1 MSNQQA
7 RVFQERG
14 IQAARSGQKDEARKL
29 FQQSLRLEPE
39 NDTTWVWLA
48 SVARD
53 RRERLLCLQKALQI
67 NPGNNAALKAVS
79 AMGIDPARLS
89 LPPASTAPLGG
100 ALAPEDAAVEG
111 PGIPLPPTDAV
122 LRAQEEAAEI
132 ARAYLEPVDAG
143 VSWTRKARRRAG
155 EREITILRL
164 QVAAA
169 VSVFLAIVATVLV
182 LAVLNVP
189 QVRVAILGASAT
201 PRPPTRTPT
210 NTPTNTPGFTP
221 TPSPTRDFTRQPTFT
236 PSATVNPFITPG
248 RIEVTPRPTEL
259 YLPIAP
265 GNVINNAAQ
274 AFRQEQYEAMIA
286 PLATNRAQTGN
297 VFNPN
302 PYYFEALAHLRLGNA
317 SEALAILDDAENR
330 LTNLIGVNA
339 QDAAIYRP
347 LINVAFAEVRLQ
359 QARDALVT
367 SNRTAANGFIAQTKE
382 RTQAARQ
389 GDQRFARAYVLES
402 EALRLEGNYQGAID
416 VLNAG
421 LLVEGLTVDQS
432 LIVAKGETY
441 LEQFNALASSDAA
454 RAAAALDNAIYQAFL
469 AVYVNPFNEAAHQL
483 RIQTA
488 LAQNDPGLGV
498 IYSEAYLFFF
508 PRSPE
513 AFRLLGDSRVREGNI
528 ELALDAY
535 TRALGNVQDGSRAES
550 DVLIS
555 RANLYEQQRRYGLA
569 LDDLTSSLAI
579 TDALP
584 VRAQRMRVA
593 YASGE
598 YAIAS
603 EDAEAVFGSNV
614 IPDDE
619 IRLIQARILIDQASD
634 RDRSAHQQALTLLN
648 AITTGLPPGQ
658 VTVADEYRA
667 RAHLALGNRAEALTA
682 INSALRV
689 ETGTRRYLRGVILQS
704 EDQFPQ
710 AIADFEW
717 VLTWDAVFNYPFA
730 ADSAARIDDIRAT
743 IARREAQATATS
755 VAATQAVERA
765 TSTAAA
771 QFTAT
776 SEAATAQFFATTSA
790 TPTPSPT
797 PTATFTPSI
806 TPTPT
811 RTPTVTPTPTP
822 SATEAPTEEPTPTRE
837 G

>member
-14 IQAARSGQKDEARKL
+14 IQAARAGQKDEARKL

-48 SVARD
+48 SVSRD

-67 NPGNNAALKAVS
+67 NPGNNAALKAVA

-89 LPPASTAPLGG
+89 LPPAPSAPLGG

-111 PGIPLPPTDAV
+111 PGIPLPSTDAV
-122 LRAQEEAAEI
+122 LRAQEDAVQV
-132 ARAYLEPVDAG
+132 ARAYMEPVDTG

-169 VSVFLAIVATVLV
+169 VGVFLAVVATVLV

-302 PYYFEALAHLRLGNA
+302 PYYFEALAYTRLGNA
-317 SEALAILDDAENR
+317 SEALTILDDAENR
-330 LTNLIGVNA
+330 LDNLIGVNA

-367 SNRTAANGFIAQTKE
+367 SNRAAANAFIAQAKE

-421 LLVEGLTVDQS
+421 LLVEGLNVDQS

-441 LEQFNALASSDAA
+441 LEQFTALAGSDPA
-454 RAAAALDNAIYQAFL
+454 RAAAALDNATYQAFL

-508 PRSPE
+508 PQSAE

-535 TRALGNVQDGSRAES
+535 TRALETAQDGSTATA

-569 LDDLTSSLAI
+569 LDDLTSALAI
-579 TDALP
+579 VDAFP

-593 YASGE
+593 FAAGE
-598 YAIAS
+598 YAIAA
-603 EDAEAVFGSNV
+603 EDAEVIFGSNV

-619 IRLIQARILIDQASD
+619 IRLVQARILIDQAGD
-634 RDRSAHQQALTLLN
+634 RDRDSYQQALTLLN

-667 RAHLALGNRAEALTA
+667 RAHLVLGNPAEALTA

-689 ETGTRRYLRGVILQS
+689 ETGTRRYLRGVILQN

-717 VLTWDAVFNYPFA
+717 VLTWDAIFDYPFA
-730 ADSAARIDDIRAT
+730 ADAAARIDDIRAT

-776 SEAATAQFFATTSA
+776 SEAGTAQFFATTSA

-797 PTATFTPSI
+797 PTATFTPTI

-811 RTPTVTPTPTP
+811 RTPTVTPTPTA